1 MKISFWKVM
10 TIFSIVS
17 NWSQQALADQKV
29 TLEEALDLVHQLAA
43 ALGVPT
49 EYNIKEYLK

>member
-1 MKISFWKVM
+1 MKISFWKIM

-17 NWSQQALADQKV
+17 NWSVQALADKKV

-49 EYNIKEYLK
+49 EYDIKDYLK

>member
-1 MKISFWKVM
+1 MKISIWRIM

-17 NWSQQALADQKV
+17 NWSVQALADKVV
-29 TLEEALDLVHQLAA
+29 TLSEALDLVHQLAG

-49 EYNIKEYLK
+49 EYDVKDYLK

>member
-17 NWSQQALADQKV
+17 NWSAQALADKV
-29 TLEEALDLVHQLAA
+29 ITLEEAFDLVKQLAA
-43 ALGVPT
+43 ALGVST
-49 EYNIKEYLK
+49 EYDVTDYLK

>member
-1 MKISFWKVM
+1 MKISIWRIM

-17 NWSQQALADQKV
+17 NWSVQALADKVV
-29 TLEEALDLVHQLAA
+29 TLSEALDLVHQLAA

-49 EYNIKEYLK
+49 EYDVKDYLK

>member
-1 MKISFWKVM
+1 MKISFWKIM

-17 NWSQQALADQKV
+17 NWSAQALADQKV

>member
-1 MKISFWKVM
+1 MKISFWKILS
-10 TIFSIVS
+10 IFSIVS
-17 NWSQQALADQKV
+17 NWSQQALADGKV
-29 TLEEALDLVHQLAA
+29 TLTEALELVHQLAA

>member
-17 NWSQQALADQKV
+17 NWSAQALADKVV
-29 TLEEALDLVHQLAA
+29 TLSEALDLVHQLAA

-49 EYNIKEYLK
+49 EYDIKEYLK

>member
-1 MKISFWKVM
+1 MKISFWKIM

-17 NWSQQALADQKV
+17 NWSIQALADGKV
-29 TLEEALDLVHQLAA
+29 TLSEALDLVHQLAA

-49 EYNIKEYLK
+49 EYDISEYLK

>member
-1 MKISFWKVM
+1 M